1 MKQVFLIPMSLDEK
15 TTQDRI
21 NEAIYMIGKNNS
33 VTWLANLIKSLD
45 DSKYMLA
52 VEKEETT
59 GTETPEI
66 GVKVIRGSQ
75 DMTITEKIINDT
87 LAEMETDEDEP
98 KSFISIS
105 RPSEF
110 MYIILFEYKAGTN
123 PRVKIVPNPADA
135 YIGSRKLTDFF
146 ERLDEDDSW
155 DLEPYDS
162 FMLDDKNLSILFK

>member
-1 MKQVFLIPMSLDEK
+1 MKQVFLVPMSLDEK
-15 TTQDRI
+15 TTEDRI

-75 DMTITEKIINDT
+75 DMIITEKIIN
-87 LAEMETDEDEP
+87 E
-98 KSFISIS
+98 
-105 RPSEF
+105 
-110 MYIILFEYKAGTN
+110 
-123 PRVKIVPNPADA
+123 
-135 YIGSRKLTDFF
+135 IGRAHV
-146 ERLDEDDSW
+146 
-155 DLEPYDS
+155 
-162 FMLDDKNLSILFK
+162 